1 VVVTLFGDDV
11 GLALVLAQ
19 DTLEKLELLLSGRK
33 DKAGHLLNTLEPSD
47 DLEGISL
54 EKRS

>member
-1 VVVTLFGDDV
+1 MTLFGDDV